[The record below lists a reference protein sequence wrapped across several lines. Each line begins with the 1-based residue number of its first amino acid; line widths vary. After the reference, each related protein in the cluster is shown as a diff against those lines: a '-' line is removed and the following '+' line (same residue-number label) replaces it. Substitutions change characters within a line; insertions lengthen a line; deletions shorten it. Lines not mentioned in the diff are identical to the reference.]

1 VRSALEYDDTGY
13 ASHMLFFRFLDFDL
27 GKNMRLHRRRFLGL
41 AVSIVASPNS
51 SSAATAQAYPN
62 GVVKIVLGS
71 TAGGGTDIIARL
83 MGQWLSQRF
92 SQSFIV
98 DDRPGAG
105 SNIATEA
112 VVRAAP
118 DGQTL
123 LLVTTANAINATL
136 YDKLAFDFMR
146 DIEPISGIARVPL
159 VMVVNPAFPA
169 KTVPEFIAYARTH
182 PGTINMATGGIGG
195 SPYVAGVLFKLMTG
209 INLTLVPYRGLALAL
224 TDLLGGQVQALFS
237 SLPAAG
243 EFIKTDKIRAL
254 AVTTAVRAPS
264 HPDIP
269 TIDEFVPGFEASQWY
284 GLGAPRNTP
293 SEIIDTLNKEI
304 NAGLAD
310 QKLRSQLANLG
321 GTVLESTPSEFRK
334 FVASETEKWRKVIK
348 LSGAKAR

>member
-1 VRSALEYDDTGY
+1 VRSALEYDETGY
-13 ASHMLFFRFLDFDL
+13 ASHVLLFQFIDFDL
-27 GKNMRLHRRRFLGL
+27 GENMRLHRRRVLEL
-41 AVSIVASPNS
+41 AASIFACPYI
-51 SSAATAQAYPN
+51 SSAATAQAYPK

-105 SNIATEA
+105 SNIATET

-136 YDKLAFDFMR
+136 YDRLAFDFMR

-169 KTVPEFIAYARTH
+169 KTVPEFIAYAQTH

-195 SPYVAGVLFKLMTG
+195 SPYVGGVLFKLMTG

-224 TDLLGGQVQALFS
+224 TDLLGGHVQVLFS

-243 EFIKTDKIRAL
+243 ELIRTNEVRAI
-254 AVTTAVRAPS
+254 AVTTAARAPS

-293 SEIIDTLNKEI
+293 SEIIDKLNKEI

-310 QKLRSQLANLG
+310 QKLKSQLGNLG
-321 GTVLESTPSEFRK
+321 GTALESTPGEFRK
-334 FVASETEKWRKVIK
+334 FIASETEKWRKVIK
-348 LSGAKAR
+348 LSGTKAN